1 MQRTHEGRGECWWLV
16 AVWLVGAGLKPAPTT
31 LASISPSEE
40 RFARCAWGLVW
51 GGVKSERLNFVMGF
65 GGVMVGLTLGFST
78 SDCHAPDAC
87 ACGSA
92 HFGGYPGWRFEGK
105 GQWDGG

>member
-1 MQRTHEGRGECWWLV
+1 MLVVGGCLVGRGRVETCPYHACV
-16 AVWLVGAGLKPAPTT
+16 H
-31 LASISPSEE
+31 
-40 RFARCAWGLVW
+40 FALRRAFREMRLGLVW

-92 HFGGYPGWRFEGK
+92 HFCGYPGWRFEGK